1 MKKVFSLFLAI
12 VILVL
17 SFSSCSQISK
27 VRVNGTKIDNEVYY
41 YFKDLCKEDKAQ
53 INKAI
58 SRYVAIN
65 SEFSAN
71 SLSLSP
77 VQKSELSKRV
87 NNLWHIYSVHYSNI
101 GVSKQTIYKIET
113 SKFYEDALLDY
124 YYGPEGQSPVSEDAI
139 KKYFKENYIA
149 INFATDYLFNI
160 NETGAM
166 VSMPDSEKA
175 SIINNFTRSVDLVN
189 TGSLI
194 ETTTDREI
202 HNTIINSSNDGS
214 FPSGFYKEVE
224 KLEVNGATT
233 VIIGDYIFL
242 VQRIDVF
249 DETYNY
255 YGTHR
260 TECLRAMKGND
271 FNTLVDQWSQ
281 NYKVN

>member
-1 MKKVFSLFLAI
+1 MKKFLSLLIAT
-12 VILVL
+12 VIFAL
-17 SFSSCSQISK
+17 SFSSCSQIAK

-41 YFKDLCKEDKAQ
+41 YFEDLYKKDKVQ
-53 INKAI
+53 IKQAI

-65 SEFSAN
+65 SEFSAH
-71 SLSLSP
+71 SLTLSST
-77 VQKSELSKRV
+77 QKSELSKKV
-87 NNLWHIYSVHYSNI
+87 NDLWHIYSVYYSNI
-101 GVSKQTIYKIET
+101 GISKQTIYKIET
-113 SKFYEDALLDY
+113 SKFYEDTLLDY
-124 YYGPEGQSPVSEDAI
+124 YYGPEGQSPVDEESI

-166 VSMPDSEKA
+166 VSMSDSEKA
-175 SIINNFTRSVDLVN
+175 SIINNLSRSADLVN

-202 HNTIINSSNDGS
+202 HNTIINSSSDGS
-214 FPSGFYKEVE
+214 FPTGFYKEVE

-233 VIIGDYIFL
+233 IIIGDYIFL

-255 YGTHR
+255 YGAHR

-271 FNTLVDQWSQ
+271 FNALVDQWSQ

>member
-1 MKKVFSLFLAI
+1 MKKVFSLFLVV
-12 VILVL
+12 VISILT
-17 SFSSCSQISK
+17 FSSCSQIAK

-41 YFKDLCKEDKAQ
+41 YFEDLYDKDKTQ
-53 INKAI
+53 IKQAI

-71 SLSLSP
+71 SLTLSA

-87 NNLWHIYSVHYSNI
+87 NELWHIYSVHYSNLGI
-101 GVSKQTIYKIET
+101 SKQTIYKIET
-113 SKFYEDALLDY
+113 SKFYEDTLLDY
-124 YYGPEGQSPVSEDAI
+124 YYGPNGQSPVNEESI

-166 VSMPDSEKA
+166 ISMSDSEKA
-175 SIINNFTRSVDLVN
+175 SIINNFTRSADLVN

-202 HNTIINSSNDGS
+202 HNTIITSKSDGS
-214 FPSGFYKEVE
+214 FPTGFYKEVE
-224 KLEVNGATT
+224 KLDVNGATT

-255 YGTHR
+255 YHTHR
-260 TECLRAMKGND
+260 TECLRAMKGD
-271 FNTLVDQWSQ
+271 EFNTLVNHWSQ
-281 NYKVN
+281 NYKVK

>member
-1 MKKVFSLFLAI
+1 MKKVFSLFLSVI
-12 VILVL
+12 VFVL
-17 SFSSCSQISK
+17 TLSSCSQITK

-41 YFKDLCKEDKAQ
+41 YFEDLCKGDKAQ
-53 INKAI
+53 TKQAI

-65 SEFSAN
+65 SEFEAN
-71 SLSLSP
+71 SLTLSSS
-77 VQKSELSKRV
+77 QKSELSKRV
-87 NNLWHIYSVHYSNI
+87 NDLWHVYSVHYTNI

-160 NETGAM
+160 NENGAM

-175 SIINNFTRSVDLVN
+175 SIINNLTRSADLVN

-202 HNTIINSSNDGS
+202 HNTIINSSSDGS

-224 KLEVNGATT
+224 KLDVNGATT
-233 VIIGDYIFL
+233 IIIGNYIFL

-271 FNTLVDQWSQ
+271 FNILVDQWSQ